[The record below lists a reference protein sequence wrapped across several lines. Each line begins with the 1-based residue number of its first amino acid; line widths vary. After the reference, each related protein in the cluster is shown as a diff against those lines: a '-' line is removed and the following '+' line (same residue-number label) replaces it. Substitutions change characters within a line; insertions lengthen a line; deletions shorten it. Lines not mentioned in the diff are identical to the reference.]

1 MTEFRSGFVA
11 IMGRPNVGKSTL
23 VNALLGQKIAAV
35 SPKPQTTRRRQLGIL
50 TTRTAQ
56 VVFVDTP
63 GLHAARHKLGEFLNQ
78 EAQESLE
85 DVDAV
90 IFLVDAAAEPAEED
104 RSVAQLL
111 GRLPRRIRPLLV
123 LNKIDLLT
131 GDKIEARADDYG
143 KLLEGAQ
150 LLKVSAR
157 TGTGLVDLIQAL
169 TGSLPVRPPEY
180 PEDQVTDSYGR
191 DIAADLVREAA
202 LLKLRDEVPH
212 GIAVR
217 IDEFDAIARA
227 GFQCPT
233 LVHPSAWVEPSGNRI
248 ALAFRCQDP
257 DEVDCT
263 YATLVGKGYAVLL
276 HDPNI
281 DMERVLAMHPD
292 MVLVWPSGTPDSVI
306 EQLRRLGLRVESVPT
321 YRLSDVPA
329 ALRRIG
335 AIAGSAELAE
345 QAAQRF
351 ERDVAAQPFVDHPA
365 PTAVHPVPAPARV
378 HEAYRHPRVARH
390 DKRLDERGVEPLF
403 RDAVSVEHHGVV
415 LLDIET
421 VLRRRN
427 GWKRRNQG
435 EKQEAQCGRP
445 SRVWDHSL
453 LSYYQSRETTST
465 WSFYFSAPRA
475 AAKARKGRSLRASW
489 AFLPSRRAR
498 FSARN

>member
-1 MTEFRSGFVA
+1 MSDPVQESGPTTGFRSGFVA
-11 IMGRPNVGKSTL
+11 IVGRPNVGKSTL

-180 PEDQVTDSYGR
+180 PEDQVTDSYER

-202 LLKLRDEVPH
+202 LFKLRDEVPH

-217 IDEFDAIARA
+217 IDEFTERENGVAYIA
-227 GFQCPT
+227 
-233 LVHPSAWVEPSGNRI
+233 
-248 ALAFRCQDP
+248 
-257 DEVDCT
+257 
-263 YATLVGKGYAVLL
+263 ATLFVERESQKGIVIGEGGKMLKSIGAAARQ
-276 HDPNI
+276 
-281 DMERVLAMHPD
+281 E
-292 MVLVWPSGTPDSVI
+292 I
-306 EQLRRLGLRVESVPT
+306 EKMGGRPVYLELRVKVLKDWRKDEN
-321 YRLSDVPA
+321 
-329 ALRRIG
+329 AL
-335 AIAGSAELAE
+335 
-345 QAAQRF
+345 QRF
-351 ERDVAAQPFVDHPA
+351 G
-365 PTAVHPVPAPARV
+365 
-378 HEAYRHPRVARH
+378 YRIK
-390 DKRLDERGVEPLF
+390 KRKEVRG
-403 RDAVSVEHHGVV
+403 
-415 LLDIET
+415 
-421 VLRRRN
+421 
-427 GWKRRNQG
+427 KRR
-435 EKQEAQCGRP
+435 K
-445 SRVWDHSL
+445 
-453 LSYYQSRETTST
+453 
-465 WSFYFSAPRA
+465 
-475 AAKARKGRSLRASW
+475 
-489 AFLPSRRAR
+489 
-498 FSARN
+498 